1 MKKLLSMLLALLF
14 QATGAHAVPAE
25 PGLWRTLTI
34 TDGTTIE
41 ALLTGDEHTHY
52 WLGTNGLAYRAVAGS
67 DDQLFETVDIGALS
81 RQSLS
86 HQQRI
91 NEQRQRRL
99 RRNVI
104 GGMTSYSGQK
114 RGLVILV
121 EFSDTKFQAAHKPTL
136 YQDICNR
143 QGYTSTEGFKG
154 SVRDYFS
161 AQSYGAFDLTFDIV
175 GPVNVGKSYRY
186 YGEND
191 DNGYDLYPGELTAA
205 VCQAVDS
212 QVNFA
217 NYDWDGDKEVDQV
230 MIIYAGRGEADGGG
244 SYTIWPHEW
253 TLTESDYGRK
263 LQLDGVSID
272 TYAMAN
278 ELRQSGINGIGTICH
293 EFSHCLGLPDF
304 YDTINNRNYGLG
316 AWSLMS
322 SGNYNGGS
330 FVPASYTSYE
340 RYCCGWLKPTELS
353 ANTSVSSMQPLSQ
366 SPEAYLISNEAYPD
380 EFFLLENRQ
389 ADGWDARLPGRGLLV
404 IHIDYDRDIWANN
417 VVNSTLSASD
427 ARYYE
432 VPVNDHQRCTIVRA
446 SNQTGANGSGDA
458 YPYNGNN
465 ELTNT
470 STPAATLY
478 HANSDGKKLLNIRLQ
493 NISQQSDG
501 TMSFRFYDTAESGPL
516 VNIRAPQHTV
526 ADRQEEEAAADT
538 YYDLQGRRFTDGR
551 QPTRH
556 GVYIINGKKVIL

>member
-1 MKKLLSMLLALLF
+1 MKKQLLMLLVLLC

-25 PGLWRTLTI
+25 PGLWRTLTL
-34 TDGTTIE
+34 TDGTTVE
-41 ALLTGDEHTHY
+41 ALLTGDEHAHY
-52 WLGTNGLAYRAVAGS
+52 WLGSDGKAYRAVAGS
-67 DDQLFETVDIGALS
+67 DDQLFETVDFGALS

-86 HQQRI
+86 RQQRL
-91 NEQRQRRL
+91 NEQRQRRI
-99 RRNVI
+99 RRNVV
-104 GGMTSYSGQK
+104 GDRTNYSGQK
-114 RGLVILV
+114 RGLVVLV
-121 EFSDTKFQAAHKPTL
+121 EFSDTKFQTSHNRAL
-136 YQDICNR
+136 YQNICNQ

-161 AQSYGAFDLTFDIV
+161 AQSYGAFDLTFDVV
-175 GPVNVGKSYRY
+175 GPVAVSKSSRY
-186 YGEND
+186 YGAND
-191 DNGYDLYPGELTAA
+191 DSGYDLYPGELTAA
-205 VCQAVDS
+205 VCQAIDS

-253 TLTESDYGRK
+253 TLSESDYGRK

-322 SGNYNGGS
+322 NGNYNGSS
-330 FVPASYTSYE
+330 FVPAGYTSYE
-340 RYCCGWLKPTELS
+340 RYCCGWLKPTELT
-353 ANTSVSSMQPLSQ
+353 ATTTVGSMQPLSQ
-366 SPEAYLISNEAYPD
+366 SPEAYSISNEAYPN

-404 IHIDYDRDIWANN
+404 IHVDYDQSIWDSN

-427 ARYYE
+427 ARYYD
-432 VPVNDHQRCTIVRA
+432 VTANDHQRCTIVRA
-446 SNQTGANGSGDA
+446 SNQTGSNGIGDA
-458 YPYNGNN
+458 YPYNANN
-465 ELTNT
+465 ALTNT

-478 HANSDGKKLLNIRLQ
+478 HANSDGKKLLNIRLL
-493 NISQQSDG
+493 NITQQADG
-501 TMSFRFYDTAESGPL
+501 SLSFNFYDTAENGPI
-516 VNIRAPQHTV
+516 VNIKAPQHPAPDAQAPTPP
-526 ADRQEEEAAADT
+526 T
-538 YYDLQGRRFTDGR
+538 YYDLQGRRFADGQ
-551 QPTRH
+551 QPNRR

>member
-41 ALLTGDEHTHY
+41 ALLTGDEHAHY
-52 WLGTNGLAYRAVAGS
+52 WLGSDGKAYRAVAGS

-104 GGMTSYSGQK
+104 GGMTNYSGQK

-538 YYDLQGRRFTDGR
+538 YHDLQGRRFTDGR